1 MKKRAK
7 PGGAA
12 TFLAHP
18 RRHSLAP
25 CQPPRSLLSPRRRS
39 RPTSPQKPPL
49 PPPRSAPPIG
59 AGERPIRT
67 GSSAS
72 QRTAAPDP
80 VARIPPPFCF
90 FSPLLPDPLQSPR
103 PPLTTHA
110 PRPRFPCRPLFF
122 KALGAFC
129 SSARAEAKRLQ
140 ILRQITQGERA
151 RGRALCLAG
160 LRRTQK
166 RATKKGRREGI
177 GAGRGAERGEGEPKG
192 K

>member
-1 MKKRAK
+1 MPTA
-7 PGGAA
+7 PF
-12 TFLAHP
+12 TP
-18 RRHSLAP
+18 LAP
-25 CQPPRSLLSPRRRS
+25 SPLSPHF
-39 RPTSPQKPPL
+39 PPKTA
-49 PPPRSAPPIG
+49 PHPPRSAPSIG

-72 QRTAAPDP
+72 KRTADPGSIGSDPAP
-80 VARIPPPFCF
+80 FLF

-103 PPLTTHA
+103 PPLTAHA

-129 SSARAEAKRLQ
+129 SSARAEAKRPQ

-160 LRRTQK
+160 LRRAQK

-177 GAGRGAERGEGEPKG
+177 GTGRGAERGEGEPKG

>member
-49 PPPRSAPPIG
+49 PPIRAADRRRRTADPYRIERIAANGSPGSGGSDPAPFLFLFPPFQPSSIAPPALDRPCAPAAAFLVGPFFSSPRSI
-59 AGERPIRT
+59 
-67 GSSAS
+67 
-72 QRTAAPDP
+72 
-80 VARIPPPFCF
+80 
-90 FSPLLPDPLQSPR
+90 
-103 PPLTTHA
+103 
-110 PRPRFPCRPLFF
+110 
-122 KALGAFC
+122 C
-129 SSARAEAKRLQ
+129 SSARAEANRPQ

-151 RGRALCLAG
+151 RGRALCRAG

>member
-39 RPTSPQKPPL
+39 RPPSPPTPPL
-49 PPPRSAPPIG
+49 PPPPIRAADRRRRTADPYRIERIATNGSPGSGGSDPAPFLFFPTSRPSSIAPPALDRPCAPPALSLSAP
-59 AGERPIRT
+59 
-67 GSSAS
+67 
-72 QRTAAPDP
+72 
-80 VARIPPPFCF
+80 F
-90 FSPLLPDPLQSPR
+90 FSSPR
-103 PPLTTHA
+103 SI
-110 PRPRFPCRPLFF
+110 
-122 KALGAFC
+122 C
-129 SSARAEAKRLQ
+129 SSARAEANRPQ
-140 ILRQITQGERA
+140 MLRQITQGERA

-177 GAGRGAERGEGEPKG
+177 GAGRGAERGGEPKG